1 MTMTMNSK
9 ASLELKRL
17 REQAGYSIRQLAAAL
32 RDTGSKYGQSPS
44 SYAYYETDYKKP
56 YLPVELVD
64 ALTPLLLDRGKPPI
78 GERQV
83 LALAGPPRNSLWV
96 IKPRFSEPNEIK
108 TKTEIEADLLAE
120 VIHSMDLETA
130 ALSLD
135 LSDQQR
141 ARLVAEIYRRIT
153 TTDSARQPGMID
165 WEVAH
170 ACRFAKAFLQTG
182 T

>member
-1 MTMTMNSK
+1 MTMTMNTK

-17 REQAGYSIRQLAAAL
+17 REHAGYSIRQLAAAL
-32 RDTGSKYGQSPS
+32 RDTGSKFGQSPS
-44 SYAYYETDYKKP
+44 SYAYYETDFKKP

-83 LALAGPPRNSLWV
+83 LALAGPTRNSLWV
-96 IKPRFSEPNEIK
+96 IRHRFAEREGLK
-108 TKTEIEADLLAE
+108 TKTELEADLLAE
-120 VIHSMDLETA
+120 VMHSMDLETA

-141 ARLVAEIYRRIT
+141 ARLVAEIYRRIM

-182 T
+182 N

>member
-9 ASLELKRL
+9 GALELKRL
-17 REQAGYSIRQLAAAL
+17 REHAGYSIRQLAAAL

-44 SYAYYETDYKKP
+44 SYAYYETDFKKP

-64 ALTPLLLDRGKPPI
+64 ALTPLLLGRGKPPI

-83 LALAGPPRNSLWV
+83 LALAGSPRNSLW
-96 IKPRFSEPNEIK
+96 IIRTRFAEREGVK

-120 VIHSMDLETA
+120 VIHSIDLETS

-141 ARLVAEIYRRIT
+141 ARLVAEIYRRLT
-153 TTDSARQPGMID
+153 TTDSAQQPGMID

-170 ACRFAKAFLQTG
+170 ACRFAKAFLQSG
-182 T
+182 N